1 MHLKCLLDLKDTQQG
16 NFKSVMWHFIKD
28 RENRMLTLL
37 LFYLFFSQENATG
50 HLKYQMKKKG
60 LCLWEVLS

>member
-28 RENRMLTLL
+28 RDHAFWGKTE
-37 LFYLFFSQENATG
+37 
-50 HLKYQMKKKG
+50 
-60 LCLWEVLS
+60 C